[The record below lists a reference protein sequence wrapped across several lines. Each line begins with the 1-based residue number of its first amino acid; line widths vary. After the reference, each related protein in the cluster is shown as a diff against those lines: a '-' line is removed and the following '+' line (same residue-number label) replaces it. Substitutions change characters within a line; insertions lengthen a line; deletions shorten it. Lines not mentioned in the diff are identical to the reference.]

1 MELLTDMG
9 EFTALLMFPAV
20 LGALFLG
27 FPVALCLMGV
37 ALYFGIYN
45 FGPPVIFQ
53 FVEKVGDIGG
63 NYILAAVPLFVFMGS
78 MLERSGIAERLFEA
92 VHIWTK
98 KLPGGLAIGT
108 IIMCVIFAASTG
120 VIGATETVV
129 GLLAIPVMMK
139 HQYNRGLISGT
150 ICAGGSLGTI
160 IPPSVVVV
168 VLGPVADVSV
178 GDLFLGMVFPGLIM
192 AGCYMLYILVRC
204 IIRPQDG
211 SLVAEDDVDLPLI
224 SKLRITIMAL
234 VPPVALIFAVL
245 GSIMFGWAAPT
256 EAAGMGAFGSLLL
269 TIFYRTFSW
278 PILLEALEK
287 TLKVTCMIMLI
298 LLAGSIFSGVF
309 IASGGVS
316 LTSDLIEASNLGAW
330 GTLALFLGISFLA
343 GFILEWISILLIFIP
358 VFIPIVNAMGFDP
371 VWFCILFLIVIQT
384 SYLTPPM
391 APAIFYLRGISP
403 PEIKLNEMFLGVLPF
418 IGLQVVTLVIVI
430 LFPET
435 VLWLPDQ
442 MLGFK

>member
-1 MELLTDMG
+1 
-9 EFTALLMFPAV
+9 
-20 LGALFLG
+20 
-27 FPVALCLMGV
+27 
-37 ALYFGIYN
+37 
-45 FGPPVIFQ
+45 
-53 FVEKVGDIGG
+53 
-63 NYILAAVPLFVFMGS
+63 
-78 MLERSGIAERLFEA
+78 
-92 VHIWTK
+92 
-98 KLPGGLAIGT
+98 
-108 IIMCVIFAASTG
+108 
-120 VIGATETVV
+120 
-129 GLLAIPVMMK
+129 
-139 HQYNRGLISGT
+139 
-150 ICAGGSLGTI
+150 
-160 IPPSVVVV
+160 
-168 VLGPVADVSV
+168 
-178 GDLFLGMVFPGLIM
+178 
-192 AGCYMLYILVRC
+192 MLYILIRC

-211 SLVAEDDVDLPLI
+211 SLVAEDDVDLPFI

-256 EAAGMGAFGSLLL
+256 EAAGMGAFGSVLL
-269 TIFYRTFSW
+269 TILYRTFSW

-309 IASGGVS
+309 IASGGVA

-418 IGLQVVTLVIVI
+418 IGLQVVTLIIVI